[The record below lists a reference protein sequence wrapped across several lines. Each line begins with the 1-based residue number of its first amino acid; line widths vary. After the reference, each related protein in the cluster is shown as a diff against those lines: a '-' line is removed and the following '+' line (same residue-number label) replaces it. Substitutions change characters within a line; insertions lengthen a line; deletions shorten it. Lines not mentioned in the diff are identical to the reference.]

1 VGLKILAQMANTKCV
16 SGMVELALH
25 SREAFRKL
33 YASVFVAGFGS
44 GVVQWVSSGGVEFA
58 DKNSQQAD

>member
-1 VGLKILAQMANTKCV
+1 MGLKILAQMANTKCV

-33 YASVFVAGFGS
+33 YASVFLNIQSLKIINFCILRLHHFNYKL
-44 GVVQWVSSGGVEFA
+44 VSLIV
-58 DKNSQQAD
+58 

>member
-1 VGLKILAQMANTKCV
+1 MGLKILAQMANTKCV
-16 SGMVELALH
+16 SELALH